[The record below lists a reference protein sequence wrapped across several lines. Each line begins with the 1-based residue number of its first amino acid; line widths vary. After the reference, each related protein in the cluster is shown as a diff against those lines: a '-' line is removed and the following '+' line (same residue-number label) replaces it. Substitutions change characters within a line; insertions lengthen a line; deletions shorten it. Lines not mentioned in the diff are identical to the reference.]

1 MHAAYSVQL
10 IAYNQPGDRLA
21 CTLIKTCTP
30 LCSQQLLPVAVHN
43 VFANSSG
50 SLQQKLADLHKFSDT
65 FARFLNR
72 RLVCAFAS
80 FCICSVCCLYFVYLR
95 SFPLERQSVVSSS
108 FVSSFAKVL
117 RIPSASN
124 ANTRYHHLPL
134 SLQIGTNVLRTV
146 CDVSLVR
153 AYERASHIGSVSSS
167 RELCCLLPP
176 QCFRVTV

>member
-80 FCICSVCCLYFVYLR
+80 LCICSVCCLYFVYLR

-108 FVSSFAKVL
+108 FVRFFFAHPK
-117 RIPSASN
+117 RIKRRHTVPPPPAEF
-124 ANTRYHHLPL
+124 ANR
-134 SLQIGTNVLRTV
+134 
-146 CDVSLVR
+146 
-153 AYERASHIGSVSSS
+153 YERTTY
-167 RELCCLLPP
+167 CM
-176 QCFRVTV
+176 